1 MDGKTYHMA
10 WLYTTEGFSADA
22 DGAFCCI
29 SSNERAQMPL
39 TAPPRDFMDLLDD
52 SGTVDNYTNAYFPD
66 GIAVRNYTTAINFA
80 GTTYFWYLTDT
91 AGHPVEQGEGCVQSP
106 RRECHPEDQEALY
119 VYHTYDTTSFK
130 QTAFD
135 YNATFALPDVCRGI
149 KVECLM
155 P

>member
-1 MDGKTYHMA
+1 MRG
-10 WLYTTEGFSADA
+10 
-22 DGAFCCI
+22 CCFR
-29 SSNERAQMPL
+29 NARARNTHVEATLNHPFAAQ
-39 TAPPRDFMDLLDD
+39 
-52 SGTVDNYTNAYFPD
+52 
-66 GIAVRNYTTAINFA
+66 VRNYTTAINFA

-130 QTAFD
+130 QTTFD